1 MKMKKIRVVA
11 LISNLEYGGAQRQ
24 VAELFNHIDSNRY
37 EMHICSL
44 SDYIPLAEE
53 LNNKNGR
60 LHVVK
65 KENKYDLSVVWRL
78 AKLLRDID
86 AQIVISYLFDADIAA
101 RLAGKIVGIKVVNS
115 ERNSNYHLKF
125 IKTVTYYLTR
135 KLVDLWIANS
145 RAGAVFSQKAL
156 KHRRDKYR
164 VIYNGVNTDLFR
176 PQERDMARD
185 KIGIDPETKVVG
197 MFASFKD
204 QKNQPMLLKAFKK
217 ALKKM
222 DNLKLLLVGD
232 ELFKGM
238 HGSDTYAAHVKNLI
252 TELDL
257 SEHCVLLGN
266 CKNVFDLYPVCD
278 CTVLTSKFEGT
289 PNVLL
294 ESMACGIPVIAT
306 KVSDNVHIVKDQH
319 VGYLVEL
326 NDIDDLSGRIVE
338 ILSNDKKR
346 LKMGKQARLWAEEK
360 FSSHVLARNTE
371 SVIDQVL
378 SC

>member
-1 MKMKKIRVVA
+1 MKTKKIRVVV

-53 LNNKNGR
+53 LNDKNGK

-65 KENKYDLSVVWRL
+65 KEHKYDVSVIWRL
-78 AKLLRDID
+78 TKLLKDID

-101 RLAGKIVGIKVVNS
+101 RLAGKIAGIKVVNS
-115 ERNSNYHLKF
+115 ERNSNYHLKL
-125 IKTVTYYLTR
+125 IKIVTYYLTR

-156 KHRRDKYR
+156 KHSRDKYR

-176 PQERDMARD
+176 PQEREMARN
-185 KIGIDPETKVVG
+185 KIGIDSGTKVVG

-217 ALKKM
+217 ARKKI

-238 HGSDTYAAHVKNLI
+238 HGSDAYAVQVKNLI
-252 TELDL
+252 NELDL

-266 CKNVFDLYPVCD
+266 CKNVSDIYPVCD

-306 KVSDNVHIVKDQH
+306 NVSDNAHIVKDRH

-326 NDIDDLSGRIVE
+326 NDIDDLSGKIVE
-338 ILSNDKKR
+338 ILSDDEKR
-346 LKMGKQARLWAEEK
+346 LDMGKQARRWVEK
-360 FSSHVLARNTE
+360 NFSSRVLARNTE
-371 SVIDQVL
+371 RVIDQVL
-378 SC
+378 R